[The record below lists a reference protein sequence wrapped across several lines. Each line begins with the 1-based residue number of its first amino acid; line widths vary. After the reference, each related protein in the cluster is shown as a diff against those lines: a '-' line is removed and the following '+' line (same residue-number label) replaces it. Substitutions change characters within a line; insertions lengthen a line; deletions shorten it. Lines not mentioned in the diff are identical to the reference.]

1 MNSLIRQTVLAL
13 AIGLAGFLTVA
24 PAAMQTTDSSL
35 ERSVRHELVTLPF
48 YSIFDNFAFTVDGS
62 KVTLYGQV
70 HRPSLKKSAERVVAR
85 LEGVTSVDNQ
95 IEILPTSFHDD
106 RIRLAV
112 ARTLFSHPVL
122 NRYGLQAVPP
132 IHIIVKNGDVTLEGV
147 VAQKLEK
154 TVASLVTNS
163 IPGIFSVTNN
173 LRVENLETEMKS

>member
-1 MNSLIRQTVLAL
+1 MKSFIRQTVLAL
-13 AIGLAGFLTVA
+13 VIGLGGSLAVA
-24 PAAMQTTDSSL
+24 PAAMQTKDL
-35 ERSVRHELVTLPF
+35 QHRVRHELVTLPF
-48 YSIFDNFAFTVDGS
+48 YSIFDNFGFTVDSS

-122 NRYGLQAVPP
+122 NRYALQAVPP
-132 IHIIVKNGDVTLEGV
+132 IHIIVKNGDVTLVGV

-154 TVASLVTNS
+154 TVATLVTNS

-173 LRVENLETEMKS
+173 WRVENLKTEMKS